1 MVALATNFNQNIGS
15 WNVSNVTNM
24 SAMFFS
30 AQKFNQNITNWAMSN
45 VLTCQNMFVDA
56 QRFNQPIGVWL
67 LGACVNFGGM
77 FSSAIDFN
85 QNIGNWNVS
94 NGKSFVNFMSGKT
107 PASFSTTN
115 LDAIYNGWSTRPVK
129 TPITI
134 SFGTAKYTAAGA
146 AGRAILTGAPNNWTI
161 VDGGI

>member
-24 SAMFFS
+24 SATFFS

-94 NGKSFVNFMSGKT
+94 NGMNFLNFMSGKT
-107 PASFSTTN
+107 LSTFSASN
-115 LDAIYNGWSTRPVK
+115 LDAIYNGWSTRPIK
-129 TPITI
+129 PGILIT
-134 SFGTAKYTAAGA
+134 FGTAKYTAASA
-146 AGRAILTGAPNNWTI
+146 AGRAILTGVPNNWSI